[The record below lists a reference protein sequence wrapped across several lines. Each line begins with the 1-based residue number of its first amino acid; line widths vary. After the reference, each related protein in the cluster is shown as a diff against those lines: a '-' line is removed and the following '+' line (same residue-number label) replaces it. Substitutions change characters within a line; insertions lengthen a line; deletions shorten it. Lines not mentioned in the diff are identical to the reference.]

1 MKRRQSAV
9 SLSSI
14 RERIRRLD
22 EEIAR
27 LESRRSDLKIKRE
40 ALAEL
45 IEAAR
50 PLVSRES
57 GNGNRASSGDGPKVA
72 ILRVLAAKP
81 GLKPSDIVAEI
92 IGSVKTGAKNPRKNL
107 YQSILNL
114 KHKNVLKA
122 TPEGGLEIVRPATN

>member
-1 MKRRQSAV
+1 MKKRHSAI
-9 SLSSI
+9 SLSSV

-22 EEIAR
+22 EEIGR

-45 IEAAR
+45 IEAAK
-50 PLVSRES
+50 PAISRES
-57 GNGNRASSGDGPKVA
+57 GNGNRASSGEGPKVA
-72 ILRVLAAKP
+72 ILRVLTAKP

-92 IGSVKTGAKNPRKNL
+92 LDSVKTGAKDPRKNL

-114 KHKNVLKA
+114 KNKGVLKV
-122 TPEGGLEIVRPATN
+122 TQEGGLEIARPSTN